1 MLSLEK
7 LKQSLLRLT
16 IRVSTREKVVS
27 KIKSQKTREAE
38 ETKHEIL
45 YSVDVDFFSSPHP

>member
-16 IRVSTREKVVS
+16 VRVSTREKVVS

-38 ETKHEIL
+38 ETKQIL